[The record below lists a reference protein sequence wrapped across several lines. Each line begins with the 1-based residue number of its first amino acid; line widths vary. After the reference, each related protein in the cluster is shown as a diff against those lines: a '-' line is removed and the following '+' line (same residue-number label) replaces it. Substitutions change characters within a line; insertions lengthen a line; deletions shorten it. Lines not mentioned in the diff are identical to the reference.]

1 MGGKENVRE
10 QNAYSELYIED
21 AMCNMANLVCVGYTG
36 KHFLFE
42 MYK

>member
-21 AMCNMANLVCVGYTG
+21 AMCNMANLVD
-36 KHFLFE
+36 
-42 MYK
+42 